1 MRFAILEAKLAL
13 ASIVRNYIL
22 SPSSKTVEP
31 YTIDPKAGIPY
42 AIDGLYVEV
51 EKIQW
56 RYIFETRMNRNLL
69 LFQLISK

>member
-42 AIDGLYVEV
+42 PIDGLYVNV
-51 EKIQW
+51 EKIQ
-56 RYIFETRMNRNLL
+56 
-69 LFQLISK
+69 